1 MESSKHISCPNC
13 GTTIDLQNILA
24 HQLEEEQSD
33 NLLKRILPNRNK
45 NSHDQA
51 DTI

>member
-33 NLLKRILPNRNK
+33 NLLKRRLPNRQQK
-45 NSHDQA
+45 SQDQA

>member
-13 GTTIDLQNILA
+13 GTTIDVQNILA
-24 HQLEEEQSD
+24 HQFEEEQSN
-33 NLLKRILPNRNK
+33 NLLKRILPKRK
-45 NSHDQA
+45 QNSHNQA